1 MVEVSRETPGNVVD
15 WQSRDLGA
23 DSAAVYQER
32 DEQVQAGGLV
42 QAYHGLGSSINPQ
55 YVVAGCRK
63 RNGKGG
69 RRSVRLVK
77 ITEAVAV
84 VGLTLPLS
92 GEKQLKLVSHDLPAG
107 DHEGPSVPDHPGGLH
122 LTLQLQAVLEEFSR
136 EVRKADELVQCNCW
150 GQ

>member
-32 DEQVQAGGLV
+32 DEQVQTGGLV
-42 QAYHGLGSSINPQ
+42 QAYHGLGSSVNPQ
-55 YVVAGCRK
+55 NVVAGCRK
-63 RNGKGG
+63 RNGEGG
-69 RRSVRLVK
+69 PRSVRLVQ

-92 GEKQLKLVSHDLPAG
+92 GEKELKLVKSSWDKEIRFIRYNMGILRNEIDLNNNLLRNP
-107 DHEGPSVPDHPGGLH
+107 
-122 LTLQLQAVLEEFSR
+122 
-136 EVRKADELVQCNCW
+136 
-150 GQ
+150 